1 MASPSEIIKQINDL
15 VEQSAETF
23 NGKVPALQ
31 QRVLDEIT
39 ALLKDLKLKGGRIQA
54 NISNVRLVASISRK
68 LQKLIFDEGYK
79 SDVTDYLKTFN
90 AISKLQNQYFKSLNE
105 RYRPSKM
112 LDAVRLD
119 SISST
124 LDGLTEAGLKSNVL
138 DPIKKMLNQSVTTG
152 GSYKELQDT
161 LKVNLTDDETGDGMM
176 SRYLKTYTVTSVS
189 QYSRNYSQT
198 ASQGLNF
205 KWYRYTGSNIK
216 TTRCFCLAMTEK
228 EFFHVSEIPD
238 LLAGNFPE
246 YEKHNCTIYSK
257 TGLPD
262 GMINGTNISN
272 FITLAGGWNCQHGI
286 YPVPDAFI
294 PKELRDKF
302 KNVEYI

>member
-1 MASPSEIIKQINDL
+1 MATPSQLISKINNI
-15 VEQSAETF
+15 VEKSADNF
-23 NGKVPALQ
+23 NGKVPLLQ
-31 QRVLDEIT
+31 QRVLDEINS
-39 ALLKDLKLKGGRIQA
+39 LLKGLILKGGRIQA
-54 NISNVRLVASISRK
+54 NIVNMRTVGTISRK

-79 SDVTDYLKTFN
+79 ANVTEYLKAFN
-90 AISKLQNQYFKSLNE
+90 TISTLQNQYFKALND

-112 LDAVRLD
+112 LEAVKAD
-119 SISST
+119 SINST

-138 DPIKKMLNQSVTTG
+138 DPIKKILNQSVTTG

-161 LKVNLTDDETGDGMM
+161 LRINLTDDQTGDGIM
-176 SRYLKTYTVTSVS
+176 SRYLKTYTITSVS

-216 TTRCFCLAMTEK
+216 TTRCFCLAMTQK
-228 EFFHVSEIPD
+228 EFFHISEIPA
-238 LLAGNFPE
+238 LLAGDFPE
-246 YEKHNCTIYSK
+246 FKEHHCDIYSK

-262 GMINGTNISN
+262 GMINGTNVSN

-286 YPVPDAFI
+286 HPVPDAFV
-294 PKELRDKF
+294 PKELRDSF
-302 KNVEYI
+302 IAEM